1 MVQDFRQ
8 ANVLVELASLVA
20 YHGDAFLRANSGI
33 SRSGVDAYWCASRNR
48 LDAWSMAMKKLET
61 TAREI
66 AYGKP
71 DRADH
76 LRAEA
81 WENIKPLIEEILAS
95 EVLTRTWAVIGC
107 ELDRR
112 NETEDI
118 ESFVRSILVG
128 HLEARHRLLRLVFNK
143 LQLTENQ
150 LRHVDQIRRRAERWT
165 DVILGYLVSSCQVD
179 EFSFDIN
186 RVVDFSQSLQSQQ
199 PSGEQTRS
207 LLLVSLRSSFADGF
221 TGKCPNPQCSEKIAE
236 AILASFGSDI
246 MDCTG
251 EYQQLWEARLKQAAR
266 DTQGMIDCLAA
277 EHN

>member
-20 YHGDAFLRANSGI
+20 YHGDAFLRAHSGI

-48 LDAWSMAMKKLET
+48 MDAWSASMKQMET

-66 AYGKP
+66 AYGSP
-71 DRADH
+71 EHSDR
-76 LRAEA
+76 LRAA
-81 WENIKPLIEEILAS
+81 TWEKVKPLIEEILTS
-95 EVLTRTWAVIGC
+95 EVLTRTWAAIGC

-112 NETEDI
+112 NGTEDI
-118 ESFVRSILVG
+118 ESFVRSILTG

-143 LQLTENQ
+143 LQLSEKQ

-179 EFSFDIN
+179 EFAFDIN
-186 RVVDFSQSLQSQQ
+186 RVVDFSQSLRSQQ
-199 PSGEQTRS
+199 PSSEQTHS
-207 LLLVSLRSSFADGF
+207 LLLMSLRSSFAEGF
-221 TGKCPNPQCSEKIAE
+221 TGKCPNPKSSERIAE

-246 MDCTG
+246 LD
-251 EYQQLWEARLKQAAR
+251 
-266 DTQGMIDCLAA
+266 
-277 EHN
+277 